1 MKGLK
6 TANMEH
12 GRLNE
17 KRSNEVNS
25 MSTAVA
31 GEEEVESV
39 RQDVAGQGKKI
50 AQLPLS
56 FLPCVPEPC
65 SENRE
70 HEGGKDLEER

>member
-25 MSTAVA
+25 TSIAVA

-56 FLPCVPEPC
+56 FLPCGPEPC

-70 HEGGKDLEER
+70 LEGGTDLEER

>member
-25 MSTAVA
+25 TSIAVA

-39 RQDVAGQGKKI
+39 RQDVAGQGKNI

-56 FLPCVPEPC
+56 FLPCGPEPC

-70 HEGGKDLEER
+70 LEGGTDLEER

>member
-25 MSTAVA
+25 TSVAASVAVA

-56 FLPCVPEPC
+56 FFALCA
-65 SENRE
+65 RAM
-70 HEGGKDLEER
+70 